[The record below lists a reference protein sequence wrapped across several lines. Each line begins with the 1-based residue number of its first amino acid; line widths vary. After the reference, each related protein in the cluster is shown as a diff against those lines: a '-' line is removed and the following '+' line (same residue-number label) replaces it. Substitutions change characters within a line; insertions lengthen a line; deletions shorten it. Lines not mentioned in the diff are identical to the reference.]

1 MDFRGAADKGACV
14 GGQWKDNDL
23 LKVELNET
31 YGTYFSSLGGLWRN
45 TGFPGIEPCSAGE

>member
-31 YGTYFSSLGGLWRN
+31 YGTYFFSLGGLWRN